1 MLFFFALHFF
11 FFFFVYALHFF
22 FCYTFCAKSVYMVV
36 LRFLILG
43 KFIKDLSKCSY
54 AMIFERLID
63 EMLCADHQDFCLL
76 VNQTF
81 MNV

>member
-11 FFFFVYALHFF
+11 FLFMHCI
-22 FCYTFCAKSVYMVV
+22 FCCSCYPFCVKSVFMVV
-36 LRFLILG
+36 LRFLIWG
-43 KFIKDLSKCSY
+43 KFVKDLSKCSY

-63 EMLCADHQDFCLL
+63 EMLCADQQDFCLL

>member
-11 FFFFVYALHFF
+11 FFLHFLCEKCIHGCF
-22 FCYTFCAKSVYMVV
+22 EILV
-36 LRFLILG
+36 LRQIHKG
-43 KFIKDLSKCSY
+43 LSRNQY

-63 EMLCADHQDFCLL
+63 EMLYAKHQDFCLL
-76 VNQTF
+76 ANHTF